1 MGGGWVRFGLDSAHF
16 RASWRPDS
24 SESDPTL
31 WESFDESSRGATG
44 AELRAFRFFFFS
56 IFSKVQ
62 CRAFSWPFSESTRN
76 SVANDGIESLRLNSG
91 ASVRRVRVFSLSKE
105 EKQCFLTFE

>member
-1 MGGGWVRFGLDSAHF
+1 MDAMQVGVGQMGAEGRTKYAPHERIGVRGVGWGGGLARFGLDSAHF

-44 AELRAFRFFFFS
+44 AELRAFRFFLIFDFFKS
-56 IFSKVQ
+56 
-62 CRAFSWPFSESTRN
+62 
-76 SVANDGIESLRLNSG
+76 SVSGLLVAVFGIYAKFCGE
-91 ASVRRVRVFSLSKE
+91 
-105 EKQCFLTFE
+105 